1 MRHPALAALLSITLS
16 TALAAPAGAQRDRP
30 HLDLAFSPATL
41 LSEGPAV
48 SVDGL
53 LNDAKTRE
61 HLRNGF
67 PARIH
72 YRLEL
77 WRKGGVFDDI
87 AGRSEWDVLVNY
99 DPSTQLYN
107 VVRRSDQLRENF
119 GGFQTVTSAD
129 AQLARPFRTSLHP
142 NRPGRYYY
150 HLTVEVQTL
159 TESDL
164 DALQQW
170 LHGPTAPGKTN
181 NPLTVARSGL
191 GTLFSRVLGGAQR
204 SYDITTGVF
213 TVE

>member
-1 MRHPALAALLSITLS
+1 V
-16 TALAAPAGAQRDRP
+16 GQRDRP
-30 HLDLAFSPATL
+30 RFDIAISAASA

-48 SVDGL
+48 SAEGL
-53 LNDAKTRE
+53 LSDPKTRE

-87 AGRSEWDVLVNY
+87 AGRTEWDVLVNY

-107 VVRRSDQLRENF
+107 VVRRTANDQVRENF
-119 GGFQTVTSAD
+119 GGFASVTSAD

-142 NRPGRYYY
+142 NRSGRYYY
-150 HLTVEVQTL
+150 HLIVEVQTL

-181 NPLTVARSGL
+181 NPLTVVRSGL

-204 SYDITTGVF
+204 SYDQTSGVF
-213 TVE
+213 RVE